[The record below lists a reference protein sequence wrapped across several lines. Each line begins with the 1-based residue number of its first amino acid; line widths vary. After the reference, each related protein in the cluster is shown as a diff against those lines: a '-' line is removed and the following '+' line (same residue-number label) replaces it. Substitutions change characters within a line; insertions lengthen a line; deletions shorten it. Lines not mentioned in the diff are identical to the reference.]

1 MNVTRDTSFFYV
13 SIKPDNLAVV
23 AELINAYS
31 KFDPEKAAVVSSR
44 LPTLEELTADLG
56 TVEKII
62 LALLLIIF
70 EKNIPTTLKTLKTL
84 KVGRNNRLTK
94 RSLRESKK
102 PKQK

>member
-1 MNVTRDTSFFYV
+1 M
-13 SIKPDNLAVV
+13 SIQPDNLAVV

-62 LALLLIIF
+62 PALLLIIF
-70 EKNIPTTLKTLKTL
+70 EKKNIPTTLKTLKTL